1 MSEETHNIMTLAM
14 QKLTKMLL
22 GADEVLE
29 RMGETPY
36 GVRKATRKEQ
46 LQMAQGLTPDEMFEH
61 IRTRGA
67 RAVNKWLHGLNKE
80 I

>member
-36 GVRKATRKEQ
+36 GVRKATKKEQ
-46 LQMAQGLTPDEMFEH
+46 LGMAKRLTPEEMFAH
-61 IRTRGA
+61 IEQRGA
-67 RAVNKWLHGLNKE
+67 HAVNKWLHSLDKE